1 MKWQLQLAAAAGIVG
16 AASGVEV
23 GTLTLSESI
32 HTDGI
37 VLDGDEHLIAASA
50 WNQNEIRRISLTT
63 GAVETLVTTAQG
75 PIDVAFGPDGLL
87 YFTNWQGSTVS
98 RTDTS
103 DGTTSAFATIGLRGD
118 GLAFD
123 DTGDLWATQ
132 GWFDRIWRI
141 EPDGSTNLVIDGSAG
156 VDYPIGITRAP
167 DGTFYVS
174 TLHTGKIYEM
184 AADGSTITELATV
197 PGTVPQFR
205 VGHVVYARGRL
216 YAAGHDDH
224 VIYEITLDGTV
235 SILAGTG
242 SPGTTDGDGA
252 TAQFRQPLGIEVS
265 PDQRYLYVSEI
276 PVSNT
281 MRVIDL
287 GPLVAVTEV
296 APAPER
302 VLPVTPTPT
311 RSRARIDLGALAP
324 DAGRMVA
331 EVVTPDG
338 RRVRR
343 LTIEP
348 GATSLTWDT
357 RDARGVDV
365 PAGVYLVRIPGAG
378 APAKVVVE
386 R

>member
-1 MKWQLQLAAAAGIVG
+1 VKWSNWLAAATVISGVAAGSTGV
-16 AASGVEV
+16 AAGVEV
-23 GTLTLSESI
+23 STLTLSEAI
-32 HTDGI
+32 
-37 VLDGDEHLIAASA
+37 LIAASA
-50 WNQNEIRRISLTT
+50 WNQSEIRRISLAT

-103 DGTTSAFATIGLRGD
+103 DGTTTVFATIGLRGD

-123 DTGDLWATQ
+123 AAGDLWATQ

-184 AADGSTITELATV
+184 PADGSSITELATV

-205 VGHVVYARGRL
+205 VGHLVYARGRL

-224 VIYEITLDGTV
+224 VIYEIALDGTV

-242 SPGTTDGDGA
+242 SPGTADGDGA
-252 TAQFRQPLGIEVS
+252 TAEFRQPLGIEVS

-281 MRVIDL
+281 LRVIDL
-287 GPLVAVTEV
+287 GPLVAVPDA
-296 APAPER
+296 APATGR
-302 VLPVTPTPT
+302 LLPVTPTPT
-311 RSRARIDLGALAP
+311 RSRARIELRALVSGSVGERI
-324 DAGRMVA
+324 DA
-331 EVVTPDG
+331 EVITPDG
-338 RRVRR
+338 RRIRR
-343 LTIEP
+343 LAVEP
-348 GATSLTWDT
+348 GADAVSWDT
-357 RDARGVDV
+357 RDARGVRV
-365 PAGVYLVRIPGAG
+365 PAGVYLVRIPGAD
-378 APAKVVVE
+378 AHAKVIVE